1 MTHTIRATAMML
13 LAMLLAMMLA
23 MSLAS
28 DAALAQKTGTLL
40 HQTDSSR
47 KARRLFV
54 EHASAGAAAKRDTIF
69 AALMFDPS
77 LAAPARSSAWT
88 ASVVRASPV
97 TEARIQANLCDIA
110 GAICGAKGAASLML
124 AGPFN
129 SGNEFTSLA
138 DLDGLFGSARVQGS
152 YTSNATG
159 AGTFYSF
166 TGTFSEPRFAYRDS
180 TTLGRRSV
188 EQAAYAI
195 ETGGGRRWSSV
206 ALYGGVRWEQAY
218 HARTAHDVCTPA
230 TFGPAGTQSCMSMV
244 VGAPRSRDR
253 AVASVSG
260 AWSIGGTGAARLT
273 ISHDIRRSVTG
284 IDLPVW
290 LIANPAGG
298 LAGGVRLG
306 YRTDSRAM
314 TVALFVSQFKL

>member
-1 MTHTIRATAMML
+1 MTHTIRALAMVL
-13 LAMLLAMMLA
+13 LAMLLA
-23 MSLAS
+23 SGT
-28 DAALAQKTGTLL
+28 ALAQKTGTLL
-40 HQTDSSR
+40 HQTDSTR
-47 KARRLFV
+47 NARRLLV
-54 EHASAGAAAKRDTIF
+54 ENAPAEAAAKRDTIF
-69 AALMFDPS
+69 AALVFDPS

-97 TEARIQANLCDIA
+97 TEARMQANLCDIA
-110 GAICGAKGAASLML
+110 GAICGARGAASLML

-129 SGNEFTSLA
+129 SGNEFTRLA
-138 DLDGLFGSARVQGS
+138 DLDGLFGSARVQGN

-188 EQAAYAI
+188 EYAAYAI
-195 ETGGGRRWSSV
+195 EGGGGRRWSSV

-218 HARTAHDVCTPA
+218 RARTARNVCSPA
-230 TFGPAGTQSCMSMV
+230 TFGPAGTETCADIV
-244 VGAPRSRDR
+244 LGAPRSRER

-260 AWSIGGTGAARLT
+260 AWSIGGKGAARLT
-273 ISHDIRRSVTG
+273 ISHDIRRAVTG

>member
-1 MTHTIRATAMML
+1 MTHAIRATAMIL
-13 LAMLLAMMLA
+13 PAMLLA
-23 MSLAS
+23 SG
-28 DAALAQKTGTLL
+28 AALAQKTGTLL
-40 HQTDSSR
+40 HQTDSTR
-47 KARRLFV
+47 KARRLLV
-54 EHASAGAAAKRDTIF
+54 EGAPAGAAAKRDTIF
-69 AALMFDPS
+69 AVLMFDPS

-88 ASVVRASPV
+88 ASVVRASPL

-110 GAICGAKGAASLML
+110 GAMCGEKGAASLVL

-129 SGNEFTSLA
+129 SGNEFTRLA

-159 AGTFYSF
+159 AGAFYSF

-188 EQAAYAI
+188 EHAAYAI
-195 ETGGGRRWSSV
+195 ESGGGRRWSSV
-206 ALYGGVRWEQAY
+206 SLYGGVRWEQAY
-218 HARTAHDVCTPA
+218 RARTSHNVCSPA
-230 TFGPAGTQSCMSMV
+230 TFGPAGTETCADMV
-244 VGAPRSRDR
+244 LGAPRSRER

-260 AWSIGGTGAARLT
+260 AWSIGGMGAARLT
-273 ISHDIRRSVTG
+273 ISHDIRRAVTG

>member
-1 MTHTIRATAMML
+1 MAYTIRAMAMML
-13 LAMLLAMMLA
+13 LAMLLA
-23 MSLAS
+23 SG
-28 DAALAQKTGTLL
+28 AALAQKTGTLL
-40 HQTDSSR
+40 HQTDSTR
-47 KARRLFV
+47 KARRLLV
-54 EHASAGAAAKRDTIF
+54 ENASAGAAAKRDTIF
-69 AALMFDPS
+69 AALVFDPS

-110 GAICGAKGAASLML
+110 GAICGERGASSLML

-129 SGNEFTSLA
+129 SGNEFTRLA

-159 AGTFYSF
+159 AGAFYSF

-188 EQAAYAI
+188 EHAAYAI
-195 ETGGGRRWSSV
+195 ESGGGRRWSSV
-206 ALYGGVRWEQAY
+206 SLYGGVRWEQAY
-218 HARTAHDVCTPA
+218 RARTSHNVCSPA
-230 TFGPAGTQSCMSMV
+230 TFGPAGTETCADMV
-244 VGAPRSRDR
+244 LGAPRSRER

-260 AWSIGGTGAARLT
+260 AWSIGGAGAARLT
-273 ISHDIRRSVTG
+273 ISHDIRRAITG

>member
-1 MTHTIRATAMML
+1 MTHTIRALAMVL
-13 LAMLLAMMLA
+13 LAMLP
-23 MSLAS
+23 AS
-28 DAALAQKTGTLL
+28 GAALAQKTGSLL
-40 HQTDSSR
+40 HQTDSTR
-47 KARRLFV
+47 RARRLLV
-54 EHASAGAAAKRDTIF
+54 ENAPAGAAARRDTIF
-69 AALMFDPS
+69 AALVFDPS

-129 SGNEFTSLA
+129 SGNEFTRLA

-166 TGTFSEPRFAYRDS
+166 TGTFSQPRFTYRDS
-180 TTLGRRSV
+180 STLDRRSV
-188 EQAAYAI
+188 GHAAYAI
-195 ETGGGRRWSSV
+195 EGGGGRRWSSV

-218 HARTAHDVCTPA
+218 RARTARNVCSPA
-230 TFGPAGTQSCMSMV
+230 TFGPAGTETCADMV
-244 VGAPRSRDR
+244 LGAPRSRER

-260 AWSIGGTGAARLT
+260 AWSIGGNGAARLT
-273 ISHDIRRSVTG
+273 ISHDIRRAITG

>member
-1 MTHTIRATAMML
+1 MTHTIRALAMVF
-13 LAMLLAMMLA
+13 LAMLLA
-23 MSLAS
+23 SGT
-28 DAALAQKTGTLL
+28 ALAQKTGTLL
-40 HQTDSSR
+40 HQTDSTR
-47 KARRLFV
+47 RARRLLV
-54 EHASAGAAAKRDTIF
+54 ENAPAGAAAKRDTIF
-69 AALMFDPS
+69 AALVFDPS

-97 TEARIQANLCDIA
+97 TEARMQANLCDIA
-110 GAICGAKGAASLML
+110 GAICGARGAASLML

-129 SGNEFTSLA
+129 SGNEFTRLA
-138 DLDGLFGSARVQGS
+138 DLDGLFGSARVQGN

-188 EQAAYAI
+188 EHAAYAI
-195 ETGGGRRWSSV
+195 EGGGGRRWSSV

-218 HARTAHDVCTPA
+218 RARTARNVCSPA
-230 TFGPAGTQSCMSMV
+230 TFGPAGTETCANMV
-244 VGAPRSRDR
+244 PGAPRSRER

-260 AWSIGGTGAARLT
+260 AWSIGGNGAARLT
-273 ISHDIRRSVTG
+273 ISHDIRRAVTG

>member
-1 MTHTIRATAMML
+1 MTHTIRALAMVL
-13 LAMLLAMMLA
+13 LAMLLANGT
-23 MSLAS
+23 
-28 DAALAQKTGTLL
+28 ALGQKTGTLL
-40 HQTDSSR
+40 HQTDSTR

-54 EHASAGAAAKRDTIF
+54 ENAPAGAAAKRDTIF
-69 AALMFDPS
+69 AALVFDPS

-97 TEARIQANLCDIA
+97 TEARMQANLCDIA
-110 GAICGAKGAASLML
+110 GVICGARGAASLML

-129 SGNEFTSLA
+129 SGNEFTRLA
-138 DLDGLFGSARVQGS
+138 DLDGLFGSARVQGN

-159 AGTFYSF
+159 AGTFFSY

-188 EQAAYAI
+188 EHAAYAI
-195 ETGGGRRWSSV
+195 EGGGGRRWSSLS
-206 ALYGGVRWEQAY
+206 LYGGVRWEQAY
-218 HARTAHDVCTPA
+218 RARTSRNVCSPA
-230 TFGPAGTQSCMSMV
+230 TFGPAGTETCANMV
-244 VGAPRSRDR
+244 PGAPRSRER

-260 AWSIGGTGAARLT
+260 AWSIGGNGAARLT
-273 ISHDIRRSVTG
+273 ISHDIRRAVTG

>member
-1 MTHTIRATAMML
+1 MTHTIRALAMVL
-13 LAMLLAMMLA
+13 LAMLLA
-23 MSLAS
+23 SGT
-28 DAALAQKTGTLL
+28 ALAQKTGTLL
-40 HQTDSSR
+40 HQTDSTR
-47 KARRLFV
+47 KARRLLV
-54 EHASAGAAAKRDTIF
+54 ENAPAEAAAKRDTIF
-69 AALMFDPS
+69 AALVFDPS

-97 TEARIQANLCDIA
+97 TEARMQANLCDIA
-110 GAICGAKGAASLML
+110 GAICGARGAASLML

-129 SGNEFTSLA
+129 SGNEFTRLA
-138 DLDGLFGSARVQGS
+138 DLDGLFGSARVQGN

-188 EQAAYAI
+188 EHAAYAI
-195 ETGGGRRWSSV
+195 EGGGGRRWSSV

-218 HARTAHDVCTPA
+218 RARTARNVCSPA
-230 TFGPAGTQSCMSMV
+230 TFGPAGTETCANMV
-244 VGAPRSRDR
+244 LGAPRSRER

-260 AWSIGGTGAARLT
+260 AWSIGGKGAARLT
-273 ISHDIRRSVTG
+273 ISHDIRRAVTG